1 MSAPPCSASPLSLM
15 TFLHPTALLLQ
26 DVAGTAADG
35 TTVDDG
41 SGLGWIAWIVI
52 GLLAGWIAEQVMKTD
67 MGLLMNLAL
76 GIVGALVGGFLFG
89 LVGLGSGGFIWSLIT
104 ATIGALLVVWIVN
117 KVRQGRRTTV

>member
-1 MSAPPCSASPLSLM
+1 M
-15 TFLHPTALLLQ
+15 TFLPTLAFALQ
-26 DVAGTAADG
+26 DVAGTAADPVA
-35 TTVDDG
+35 VDEG

-52 GLLAGWIAEQVMKTD
+52 GILAGWIAEQVMKTD

-104 ATIGALLVVWIVN
+104 ATLGAMLVVWVVG
-117 KVRQGRRTTV
+117 KMRGARATA